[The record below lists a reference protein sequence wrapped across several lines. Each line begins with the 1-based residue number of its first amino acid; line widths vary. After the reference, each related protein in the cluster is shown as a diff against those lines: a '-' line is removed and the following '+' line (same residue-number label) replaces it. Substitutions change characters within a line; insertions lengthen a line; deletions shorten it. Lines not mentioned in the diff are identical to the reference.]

1 MIIARAP
8 HRIPLGGGGTDLPAY
23 YSQHGGFLLAAG
35 INKYVYVYVNH
46 PAADDLI
53 RVKYSDYEEV
63 STTAE
68 IKHDLIRPTLDL
80 LGIEKGIEIVTM
92 SDIPSGTGMG
102 SSGSFLVA
110 SLTAL
115 LESQRKRTPP
125 QALAE
130 LACHIEMDLAG
141 HPVGKQDQ
149 YMAAFGG
156 LTKFEIALDGQ
167 AVVSPINIKAETSEE
182 LQSRLLLFYTGMTRS
197 ASAVLQEQTD
207 AIENGRQSAVD
218 GLHQTKEL
226 GRRILEALESDDID
240 GFGRMLDEH
249 WRVKKQRASSVT
261 DPAIDNW
268 YKIAQAAGST
278 GGKIVGA
285 GSGGFLLLYSPPEY
299 KSQIRT
305 AMKEAGLRE
314 MSFQFDFDG
323 AKVLANV

>member
-23 YSQHGGFLLAAG
+23 YSKHGGFLLAAG

-53 RVKYSDYEEV
+53 RVKYSRYEEV
-63 STTAE
+63 STTSE
-68 IKHDLIRPTLDL
+68 IQHDLIRPTFDL

-92 SDIPSGTGMG
+92 SDIPAGTGMG

-125 QALAE
+125 QELAE

-156 LTKFEIALDGQ
+156 LTKLEIATDGKTK
-167 AVVSPINIKAETSEE
+167 VSPINISVDTIEE
-182 LQSRLLLFYTGMTRS
+182 LQSRLTLYYTGITRS
-197 ASAVLQEQTD
+197 ASKVLQEQTD
-207 AIENGRQSAVD
+207 AIENNHQPAID
-218 GLHQTKEL
+218 GLHETKEL
-226 GRRILEALESDDID
+226 GQKILEALETDDLD
-240 GFGRMLDEH
+240 SFGRMLDEH

-261 DPAIDNW
+261 DPTIDKW
-268 YKIAQAAGST
+268 YTIAQTAGVT

-299 KSQIRT
+299 KSRIRI
-305 AMKEAGLRE
+305 AMSETGLRE

-323 AKVLANV
+323 AKVLVNV